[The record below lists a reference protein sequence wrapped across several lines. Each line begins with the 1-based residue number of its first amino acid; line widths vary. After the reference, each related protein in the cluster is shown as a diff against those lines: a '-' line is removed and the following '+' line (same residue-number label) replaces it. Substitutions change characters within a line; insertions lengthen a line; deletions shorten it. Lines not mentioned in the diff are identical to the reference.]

1 MDLLLLAVAAVLV
14 NNFVLTQ
21 FLGLCPFMGVSR
33 KVETAAGMAAATA
46 FVLTLA
52 SVLSYLAF
60 TYILVPLDAEYLRTP
75 TFILIIAVAVQLT
88 EMTVRFT
95 SPMLQ
100 QVLGLY
106 LPLITT
112 NCAVLGVA
120 LLNLRGEHD
129 LLASAVYGAAAAA
142 GFGLV
147 LVVFAALRERL
158 ESSAVPRPFRG
169 APIALVSAGILA
181 MGFMG
186 FAGLAQAGERELAVE
201 REEMVEVEANTLALQ
216 EGGAAAPIVLL
227 SELDGER
234 AVPIFI
240 GPLEAQAIDDALRGR
255 TPPRPMTHDLFI
267 RALETTGYT
276 LRAAYIDAIRDGAFV
291 AAVELEG
298 PDGERTL
305 IDSRA
310 SDAIALALRAE
321 GATLYAAPQV
331 LDSGEEM
338 EPPGPGDEPL
348 RMTRP
353 QPDTSGTRLI
363 HDFGMVPYS
372 VCSAR
377 S

>member
-21 FLGLCPFMGVSR
+21 FLGLCPFLGVSR

-75 TFILIIAVAVQLT
+75 TFILIIAIAVQLT
-88 EMTVRFT
+88 EMAVRFT

-120 LLNLRGEHD
+120 LLNLRGDHD
-129 LLASAVYGAAAAA
+129 LIASAVYGAAAAA

-147 LVVFAALRERL
+147 LVIFAALRERL
-158 ESSAVPRPFRG
+158 ESAEVPRAFRG
-169 APIALVSAGILA
+169 APIALVSAGILS

-186 FAGLAQAGERELAVE
+186 FAGLAQAEERELAVE
-201 REEMVEVEANTLALQ
+201 PEDMVAVEVTTLALE
-216 EGGAAAPIVLL
+216 EGGAPAPVVLL
-227 SELDGER
+227 GEPDSER
-234 AVPIFI
+234 VVPIFI
-240 GPLEAQAIDDALRGR
+240 GPAEAQAIHDALHGVE
-255 TPPRPMTHDLFI
+255 PPRPMTHDLFGSVL
-267 RALETTGYT
+267 RATGYS
-276 LRAAYIDAIRDGAFV
+276 LEAVYIDAIVNGAYV
-291 AAVELEG
+291 AALALKPE
-298 PDGERTL
+298 DGDAVRY
-305 IDSRA
+305 IDSRS

-321 GATLYAAPQV
+321 ATIYAAPEV
-331 LDSGEEM
+331 LEAAEER
-338 EPPGPGDEPL
+338 EQPRPQDESL
-348 RMTRP
+348 RMTRLNLLP
-353 QPDTSGTRLI
+353 GPTT
-363 HDFGMVPYS
+363 
-372 VCSAR
+372 
-377 S
+377 